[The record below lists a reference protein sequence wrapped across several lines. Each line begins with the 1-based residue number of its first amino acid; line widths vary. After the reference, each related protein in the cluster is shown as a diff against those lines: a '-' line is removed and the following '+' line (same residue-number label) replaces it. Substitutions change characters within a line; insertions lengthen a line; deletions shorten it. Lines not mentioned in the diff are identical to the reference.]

1 MVVCNTWSILRG
13 FTTWVKGKN
22 YPVFAANAIKILIS
36 LNFGVMGEDAWRRI
50 RIPGASLASCYAV
63 NFLKNKNST
72 ENEEQILHTD
82 SIYLPSKLF
91 PCGVSDAYILVKE
104 FLLCSSDQ
112 CHVNIDIYQPSCNE
126 GDTVAGLNST
136 GLRHLL

>member
-1 MVVCNTWSILRG
+1 MVDFTWVYYV
-13 FTTWVKGKN
+13 VKGKN
-22 YPVFAANAIKILIS
+22 YPVFAPNAIKMLIS

-50 RIPGASLASCYAV
+50 RILGASLASCYTV

-72 ENEEQILHTD
+72 EDEEQIHTD
-82 SIYLPSKLF
+82 SIYLPSRSF
-91 PCGVSDAYILVKE
+91 PCGVSDSYILVKE

-112 CHVNIDIYQPSCNE
+112 CHVSIDIYQPSCNE
-126 GDTVAGLNST
+126 GDTVAGLNSM